1 MMSMT
6 RKSLKRVLDRLR
18 AKTNGA
24 FRNRTSVR
32 GGLQEPQRLQPVP
45 ARVRGRS

>member
-1 MMSMT
+1 MM

-24 FRNRTSVR
+24 FRSRPAGR
-32 GGLQEPQRLQPVP
+32 GGVEEPQRMHGP
-45 ARVRGRS
+45 ARS